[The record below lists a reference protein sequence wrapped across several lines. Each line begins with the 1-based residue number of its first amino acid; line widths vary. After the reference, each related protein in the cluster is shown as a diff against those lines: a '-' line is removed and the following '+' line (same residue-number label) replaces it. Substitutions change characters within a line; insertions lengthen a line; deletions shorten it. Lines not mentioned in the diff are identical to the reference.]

1 MLSQPVVKRLEGVGV
16 HLRINLGKTRN
27 ERLNFD
33 NNDYSRLRLV
43 PLSYVQIQIHTAND
57 ATTKL
62 RLNSSKGVR
71 SNPLS
76 DFGILKNFSVDIH
89 PRKAK
94 IIKQPR
100 LVVLHAKRRL
110 MSLFWR
116 VRAYMKRQIKARSNN
131 NTTFNYDPFSYSLN
145 FDDGN
150 FRFFILP
157 NIATIYLAPQR

>member
-1 MLSQPVVKRLEGVGV
+1 MKSV
-16 HLRINLGKTRN
+16 
-27 ERLNFD
+27 D
-33 NNDYSRLRLV
+33 NNIFVFFNNLLPY
-43 PLSYVQIQIHTAND
+43 AN
-57 ATTKL
+57 
-62 RLNSSKGVR
+62 NSSKGVR

-157 NIATIYLAPQR
+157 NIATIYLAPQRYSFYELVHRESLLFEEFAGVTAQNLDMLECMVLRSHLYD